1 MKNKIVDGVELLRLI
16 RDKELKDGTKIKSR
30 TYDKIFEF
38 DKEKQNVYVEDSTED
53 LFDYMYLNE
62 IIADKFEI
70 LSEEDEEIDVQS
82 IEHKELDILQ
92 EVLGKC
98 DLWQGNEDYILK
110 VINENNNRLVNAI
123 LKVSNE
129 NKTILKAIKQ
139 LDKKIKEKEN
149 D

>member
-1 MKNKIVDGVELLRLI
+1 MI
-16 RDKELKDGTKIKSR
+16 RASGNI
-30 TYDKIFEF
+30 
-38 DKEKQNVYVEDSTED
+38 
-53 LFDYMYLNE
+53 E
-62 IIADKFEI
+62 IIYEYGALRFTKNNEENGFNKDKATDMSWYLRKENKFEI
-70 LSEEDEEIDVQS
+70 LSEEDEEIDFQS

-139 LDKKIKEKEN
+139 LDLKIKEKEN